1 MSYWSTSTGEAVNTN
16 STSFEIEGGGNFAPI
31 PAGTKVLAIIEGAQ
45 RRTVKDSHEEY
56 VEIKWT
62 ILRPEP
68 YKNRKIF
75 QKVWCLDYDPNV
87 TDPAKAKA
95 KRDKALKMLAAID
108 TNAGGLLQRSG
119 EEPNDMALASALV
132 NKQMVI
138 GLNTWDDRETKKPAG
153 NWVYFVAEKTA
164 EISVVTAEDVKKQQE
179 SISSKIDDEIPFN

>member
-1 MSYWSTSTGEAVNTN
+1 MSFWSTSTGEAINTN

-31 PAGTKVLAIIEGAQ
+31 PAGTKVLAIIENAS
-45 RRTVKDSHEEY
+45 RRKTQDGMAEY
-56 VEIKWT
+56 VEIKWA

-87 TDPAKAKA
+87 TDVTKAKA

-108 TNAGGLLQRSG
+108 ANAGGLLQRSG
-119 EEPNDMALASALV
+119 EEPSDMSLASALT

-153 NWVYFVAEKTA
+153 NWVYYVAEKTA
-164 EISVVTAEDVKKQQE
+164 EISVVTADDVKKQQE
-179 SISSKIDDEIPFN
+179 SVSRQIDDEIPF